1 MILLKVIYNHKRRNT
16 YDKDIDNTSN
26 NNGYSYIGISRNIHK
41 EVLKLPLLFVQDIK
55 DIIKG
60 ELHMV
65 IKMTDF
71 LTNKNDKM
79 KESQLMRIK
88 EIQRSY
94 DLSVA
99 TCQESIEIAK
109 VMLEVTET
117 VSERRRLI
125 DIIDTAN
132 EFLVEMKTD
141 MDKLRL
147 HMNTILEMGK

>member
-1 MILLKVIYNHKRRNT
+1 
-16 YDKDIDNTSN
+16 
-26 NNGYSYIGISRNIHK
+26 
-41 EVLKLPLLFVQDIK
+41 
-55 DIIKG
+55 
-60 ELHMV
+60 MV